1 MHLIE
6 NEVARWHRDGFL
18 HLTNLLP
25 PVARERIRRWVL
37 AANGETGPGSLA
49 PGARG
54 LSARSAAAL
63 ASHHTGL
70 ARVLGRGLLP
80 DLGAQLLGG
89 PCRPAELP
97 SSPTVRQL
105 TCVVALDDQEDDPFE
120 LVPGQHD
127 GDEANTEGPWQTVR
141 LSAGDLLWVHGLTPR
156 RGRPSRALFLE
167 YRALDTQTTFG
178 WSEHGHRARA

>member
-6 NEVARWHRDGFL
+6 TEVARWQRDGFL
-18 HLTNLLP
+18 HLPGLLP

-37 AANGETGPGSLA
+37 AASTGSEAGSLA
-49 PGARG
+49 EGARG
-54 LSARSAAAL
+54 LSARSAASL

-80 DLGAQLLGG
+80 ELGAQLLGG

-97 SSPTVRQL
+97 GAPTARQV
-105 TCVVALDDQEDDPFE
+105 TCVVALDDQEDQPFE
-120 LVPGQHD
+120 LMGGHHD
-127 GDEANTEGPWQTVR
+127 GGEPDASEPWQTIQ
-141 LSAGDLLWVHGLTPR
+141 LGAGDLLWVHGLTPR

-178 WSEHGHRARA
+178 WSDRGYRAGA